1 MIFELFEVEVDWS
14 IQPKPKRNDVR
25 RTSDVLNYSLVM
37 RDMNNTKPPS
47 YSSAHDTFLLH
58 KLVPIGRFGLWIIL
72 CTFSLLMG
80 DSFEFLP

>member
-1 MIFELFEVEVDWS
+1 MIFELFEVEADWS

-58 KLVPIGRFGLWIIL
+58 KLVPIGRGYDLKA
-72 CTFSLLMG
+72 SQANQANQANHMA
-80 DSFEFLP
+80 